1 MELLKF
7 TRQPAREQLSE
18 PHCQQ
23 IPAPDLFAKRSQYA
37 RATSRPRRASV
48 ENTVTAIVKNYKIVV
63 ADDHAVVRRGLRALL
78 DAQPGLEVCA
88 EASSGP
94 ETLDCVRKFRP
105 DLVVLDLTMPDMNG
119 LDVTRNIRATS
130 PSTAVLVLTMHFSEE
145 LAREVLR
152 AGALAYVLKSDA
164 DTDLLAAVD
173 HVRHNQPFFT
183 GTLAASMA
191 ESFVRG
197 ADDAPAVAP
206 SGPLPGFPLT
216 NREVEIIQLL
226 AEGKS
231 NKQAAAELGV
241 SNRTVESHRTHVM
254 KKMNFRS
261 FSDLVRFAVKNNLD
275 RKSTRLNSS
284 HMSISYAVFCL
295 KKKKT

>member
-63 ADDHAVVRRGLRALL
+63 ADDHAVVRRGLRSLL

-105 DLVVLDLTMPDMNG
+105 DLVVLDLTMPEMNG
-119 LDVTRNIRATS
+119 LDVTRNIREQA

-164 DTDLLAAVD
+164 DTELLAAID
-173 HVRHNQPFFT
+173 HIRHNQPFFT
-183 GTLAASMA
+183 SALTLSMA
-191 ESFVRG
+191 QTFIRG
-197 ADDAPAVAP
+197 GSAEDAN
-206 SGPLPGFPLT
+206 GGTGQGFPLT
-216 NREVEIIQLL
+216 NRE
-226 AEGKS
+226 
-231 NKQAAAELGV
+231 
-241 SNRTVESHRTHVM
+241 
-254 KKMNFRS
+254 
-261 FSDLVRFAVKNNLD
+261 
-275 RKSTRLNSS
+275 
-284 HMSISYAVFCL
+284 
-295 KKKKT
+295 